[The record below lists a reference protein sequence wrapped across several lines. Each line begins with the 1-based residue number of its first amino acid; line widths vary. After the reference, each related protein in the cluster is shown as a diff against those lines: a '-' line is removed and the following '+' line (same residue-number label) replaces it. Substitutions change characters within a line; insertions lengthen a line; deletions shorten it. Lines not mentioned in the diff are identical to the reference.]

1 MDPDT
6 LRLILVLLGVAL
18 VAGIYLWDRYKRAA
32 PPVMKQR
39 RAPAVGS
46 FDTAAEPKSSVARKE
61 PRLDRESESD
71 VVAIDAVAEK
81 IAGDSI
87 DPDPR
92 EPTSAALDPEPAD
105 IGDWGESVAADEP
118 QMAMDLNFDAH
129 GDNDYLSTDPAL
141 RDDVERKLI
150 VINLAARN
158 DGIAGPAIEKA
169 CSALHL
175 ALGDMSIFHRHDGSN
190 GKVLFSVASMVEPGS
205 FPAGDMNGFSTPG
218 LTLFTQLPGA
228 RDGVEIYDQMLV
240 TAKRLA
246 ELLEAECQDERHNKL
261 TRQMEEHM
269 RESIIEH
276 RRKIRLA
283 RSRH

>member
-1 MDPDT
+1 MDPDI

-32 PPVMKQR
+32 APLMKQR

-46 FDTAAEPKSSVARKE
+46 FDVAPKQESRREE
-61 PRLDRESESD
+61 PRLGRDGERD
-71 VVAIDAVAEK
+71 TLVAEDLAEA
-81 IAGDSI
+81 IVEAPIEPSAGEPTHTTL
-87 DPDPR
+87 DPDP
-92 EPTSAALDPEPAD
+92 AD
-105 IGDWGESVAADEP
+105 LGDWDNTVVADES
-118 QMAMDLNFDAH
+118 QLAMELNFDAH

-141 RDDVERKLI
+141 QDEVERKII

-158 DGIAGPAIEKA
+158 TGIPGPAIEKA
-169 CSALHL
+169 CGALHL
-175 ALGDMSIFHRHDGSN
+175 VLGDMSIFHRHDGGT
-190 GKVLFSVASMVEPGS
+190 GKVLFSIASMVEPGN
-205 FPAGDMNGFSTPG
+205 FPADDMNDFNTPG

-228 RDGVEIYDQMLV
+228 RDGVEIYDQMLA

-246 ELLEAECQDERHNKL
+246 ELLDAECQDERHNKL